1 MENKN
6 ITFMNFKM
14 IVSAMAVA
22 AFAASCNNNSL
33 TTGIQQENFDTSVK
47 PGDDFYQFACG
58 GWKKNNPLPPEYS
71 RYGTFE
77 QLMEN
82 NSKQLHELIE
92 GFAKEQQAEGSIG
105 QKIGDLYNLAM
116 DSTRKNKE
124 GIEPLRKDLET
135 INGIKT
141 PADVMKVMSSL
152 ERRGMGG
159 YFYTIVGADIKNSEM
174 NLVQV
179 SQGGLTLGE
188 KDYYLNDDSA
198 TVKIRNAFKDYVT
211 NMFAFLGDDAET
223 ANPIYK
229 ATSPTLISPDN
240 ARSTTNAVNAISP
253 LRIISSANKEASSSL
268 ISSLLFALMY
278 SSFSLS

>member
-159 YFYTIVGADIKNSEM
+159 
-174 NLVQV
+174 
-179 SQGGLTLGE
+179 
-188 KDYYLNDDSA
+188 
-198 TVKIRNAFKDYVT
+198 
-211 NMFAFLGDDAET
+211 
-223 ANPIYK
+223 
-229 ATSPTLISPDN
+229 
-240 ARSTTNAVNAISP
+240 
-253 LRIISSANKEASSSL
+253 
-268 ISSLLFALMY
+268 
-278 SSFSLS
+278 

>member
-1 MENKN
+1 
-6 ITFMNFKM
+6 
-14 IVSAMAVA
+14 MAVA

-116 DSTRKNKE
+116 DSTRKN
-124 GIEPLRKDLET
+124 IRKDIRDAVRKQIEEAAPELGK
-135 INGIKT
+135 NL
-141 PADVMKVMSSL
+141 ALVRAA
-152 ERRGMGG
+152 ERR
-159 YFYTIVGADIKNSEM
+159 E
-174 NLVQV
+174 
-179 SQGGLTLGE
+179 
-188 KDYYLNDDSA
+188 
-198 TVKIRNAFKDYVT
+198 
-211 NMFAFLGDDAET
+211 
-223 ANPIYK
+223 P
-229 ATSPTLISPDN
+229 
-240 ARSTTNAVNAISP
+240 
-253 LRIISSANKEASSSL
+253 
-268 ISSLLFALMY
+268 
-278 SSFSLS
+278 